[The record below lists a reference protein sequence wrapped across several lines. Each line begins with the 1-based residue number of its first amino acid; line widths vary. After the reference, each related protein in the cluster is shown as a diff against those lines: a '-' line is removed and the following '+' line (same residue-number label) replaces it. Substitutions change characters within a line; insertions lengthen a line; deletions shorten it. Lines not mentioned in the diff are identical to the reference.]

1 MQNFPVLKRFD
12 VETPL
17 GVVHLVCFN
26 KAGVN
31 HREVIFNVLSE
42 AAGRTAAGLTGN
54 AAGLTENATGLT
66 AADLVQTEDH
76 PKPTFPCLDFD
87 VNWTHSGD
95 VCVLA
100 YGEPGVKVGV
110 DYEVH
115 KSKRLKIADHF
126 FSPEEA
132 AHIKSLDGAAA
143 ESEFFRL
150 WCRKEALYK
159 CVGGSFF
166 EGALRRSLLGSE
178 LHLESGQTAYF
189 CDVEEPVSDVVAS
202 LCVAVCS
209 GD

>member
-31 HREVIFNVLSE
+31 HREVIFEVLSE
-42 AAGRTAAGLTGN
+42 VAGRTVADLTG
-54 AAGLTENATGLT
+54 NATGLT

>member
-26 KAGVN
+26 KTGVN
-31 HREVIFNVLSE
+31 HREVIFEVLSE
-42 AAGRTAAGLTGN
+42 VAGRTAAV
-54 AAGLTENATGLT
+54 LT

-100 YGEPGVKVGV
+100 YGVPGVKVGV

-126 FSPEEA
+126 FSSEEA

-166 EGALRRSLLGSE
+166 EGALRRSLLGAE
-178 LHLESGQTAYF
+178 LHLESGRTAYF
-189 CDVEEPVSDVVAS
+189 CDVEEPVSDVAAS